1 MPKDSK
7 KAKPK
12 AKAKGG
18 KSISKKPSNKQ
29 EEGAVLAELELR
41 DEELDK
47 VSGGT
52 TPSTKIEK
60 KDITTVINNT
70 LDALNLGLY

>member
-7 KAKPK
+7 KAK
-12 AKAKGG
+12 AKGG
-18 KSISKKPSNKQ
+18 KSTSKKPTNKQ

-41 DEELDK
+41 DEQLDK

-52 TPSTKIEK
+52 TPSIKTEK